1 MSSNRTISLIVPV
14 YNDAPYL
21 RKCLESI
28 CGQTIIDEMEVII
41 VDDGST
47 DGSADI
53 ASAIFEEKKLSDH
66 LSLIRLPANLGVAN
80 ARIVGIGATS
90 GQYIMFCDGDDWM
103 DTTMCEKLLRKA
115 ESDNCDVVVCD
126 YNKVLNGVV
135 EPIGPCYKEPF
146 LSQLILCS
154 VTGSLCN
161 KLIRSD
167 LLKNSGFVYP
177 THDFSEDYVYN
188 IQIAMAARKI
198 GYVPEPLYYYLKRV
212 DSLVRSQKPECC
224 AKREADDEANY
235 QLVLSILEKANLLEQ
250 YREELIF
257 HKLRRKNH
265 YRNNPKKWRGTYPEL
280 NREIFKSSF
289 VSFRSRVAYV
299 LTFFGLFKSR

>member
-1 MSSNRTISLIVPV
+1 MTSARKISIIVPV

-21 RKCLESI
+21 GKCLESI
-28 CGQTIIDEMEVII
+28 CEQTIIDDVEVVI

-47 DGSADI
+47 DGSAEI
-53 ASAIFEEKKLSDH
+53 ASGIFDEKKLSNH
-66 LSLIRLPANLGVAN
+66 LSLIRLTANRGVAN
-80 ARIVGIGATS
+80 ARIVGIEATS
-90 GQYIMFCDGDDWM
+90 GHYIMFCDGDDWM

-146 LSQLILCS
+146 LSQLLLCR

-167 LLKNSGFVYP
+167 LLKREGFVYP

-188 IQIAMAARKI
+188 VQVAISASKI
-198 GYVPEPLYYYLKRV
+198 GCVPEPLYYYLKRT

-224 AKREADDEANY
+224 AKRETDDEANY
-235 QLVLSILEKANLLEQ
+235 QTVLSILDKANLSEK
-250 YREELIF
+250 YKEELIF
-257 HKLRRKNH
+257 HKLRRKNN
-265 YRNNPKKWRGTYPEL
+265 YRNDPRRWRKTYPEL
-280 NREIFKSSF
+280 NHEIFISRY
-289 VSFRSRVAYV
+289 VSLRSRLAYI
-299 LTFFGLFKSR
+299 LTFCGLLRK